1 MFEPKSKMT
10 PQAEADFLIQEIRDT
25 RTAYDNATVDKW
37 RAQHLGMIGLRMSA
51 LVRAARKVLAAAHP
65 ATQSDT
71 DADQCTMLEA
81 RTSTYLNSASRLAAT
96 MEHEWPR
103 DIQQE
108 IDAQADDLIRDA
120 DAISAE
126 LAAIVAQYPAP

>member
-71 DADQCTMLEA
+71 DADQCTMASPQGLFA
-81 RTSTYLNSASRLAAT
+81 RQRFLGHKRNMGYATRFNRAIGSLSGWNSPAGSRLACSQ
-96 MEHEWPR
+96 R
-103 DIQQE
+103 
-108 IDAQADDLIRDA
+108 
-120 DAISAE
+120 
-126 LAAIVAQYPAP
+126 

>member
-65 ATQSDT
+65 TTQSDT

-81 RTSTYLNSASRLAAT
+81 RTRPSRP
-96 MEHEWPR
+96 E
-103 DIQQE
+103 
-108 IDAQADDLIRDA
+108 
-120 DAISAE
+120 
-126 LAAIVAQYPAP
+126 AAILVILENTSGTGWLLLTIAHARNDVPLR